1 MTSLHTVCSE
11 GSHGRIKE
19 YIKLG
24 ADINSADNAQWT
36 PLHESA
42 LNGHVD
48 CIKILLNHGANVFIQ
63 NFINF

>member
-11 GSHGRIKE
+11 GSYGRIKE

-48 CIKILLNHGANVFIQ
+48 CIKILLSYGATVLFCRI
-63 NFINF
+63 IKM